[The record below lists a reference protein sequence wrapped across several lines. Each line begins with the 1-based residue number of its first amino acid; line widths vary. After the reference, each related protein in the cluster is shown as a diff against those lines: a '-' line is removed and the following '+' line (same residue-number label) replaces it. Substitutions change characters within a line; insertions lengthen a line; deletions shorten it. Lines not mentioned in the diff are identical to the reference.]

1 MYSSRLYKLRVFGS
15 GKVKAE
21 KLVEKQ
27 SVAKK
32 YNNVYTCPGKW
43 KYNQARIAI
52 RELSLGSVRQHKVC
66 RCHKRKASNYYA
78 LI

>member
-1 MYSSRLYKLRVFGS
+1 MPKVERKKEKKQKTLSYCKVSSDLEVYSSRVYKLWVFGS

-32 YNNVYTCPGKW
+32 
-43 KYNQARIAI
+43 
-52 RELSLGSVRQHKVC
+52 L
-66 RCHKRKASNYYA
+66 
-78 LI
+78 